1 MIIFQLR
8 RLFSYFRRAK
18 LDAEMA
24 EEFTHHIEL
33 QAAEYRRSGMS
44 EAEARAAARRS
55 FGGVEQIKERAREER
70 SWLWLEQLLQD
81 LRFAAR
87 TLLRNPGFALV
98 AIVTLALGV
107 GANTA
112 MFSLL
117 NGLLLKPLPYDD
129 AEQIVQ
135 LWESRMGIR
144 DNVVSPGTYFDW
156 RDDATSFESVSA
168 YRPIDLNITGNGEPE
183 RLSGWRMTADGLRVL
198 RARPI
203 VGRTFAPNEDLAGNN
218 KVVVLTEELYRR
230 RFAGD
235 REIVGKSVLL
245 NGEPYH
251 VIGVLPAAFLP
262 DPQVEFVVPEA
273 VDPSRRTVRNAQF
286 LWVIARLKPGVSVA
300 AAQAELLQIRASKA
314 SLYPRYKE
322 NWTVSVIPL
331 RDQMTYAVKPMLGVL
346 AAAVVVVLLIACA
359 NVANLL
365 LAKASGREREIALR
379 IALGASRNRVVRQL
393 LTESMLLGL
402 LGGVA
407 GLGFAYGLLHVVR
420 ASDALA
426 RAGRLAEI
434 TIDGRVMAATLVL
447 SLVTGLVFGL
457 VPALQTTRRSHVD
470 ALKDA
475 GRGSTLGRGAGLRR
489 ALIVAEVA
497 MAMLLLAGAG
507 LLLHSFYNLLRV
519 SPGFDAEPVLTMAIS
534 LPNAKY
540 PNAGARARFYQ
551 RIVENLEAI
560 PGVQRAAVCG
570 VLPMG
575 GSVSNWFY
583 QIVGRKD
590 GPEQGYIADQDSC
603 TAGYFAAMSIPLKR
617 GRIFSDAETDVNAVV
632 INEEFARQYFPGED
646 PIGRTLTVFGSPLQ
660 IIGVVGNIRN
670 RNLESTI
677 PPTVYRSQSAVDSSR
692 NGYVMI
698 RAQPTLS
705 GLAVSAR
712 KAIQA
717 IDPAQPVANVRRL
730 GEVINASIAQR
741 RMTLALLGG
750 FTATA
755 LVLAVVGLYGVIA
768 YTVSQRTR
776 ELAVRIALGALPQ
789 SVVRSTVVGGMK
801 LVTIGLGIGLAG
813 AVATTRLMSS
823 LLFEVP
829 ALDSTALLGGA
840 LVLAAA
846 AMVACWLPARA
857 AAHVDPL
864 TALRAE

>member
-1 MIIFQLR
+1 MIVFQLR
-8 RLFSYFRRAK
+8 RLLSYFRRDK

-24 EEFTHHIEL
+24 EEFAQHIEL
-33 QAAEYRRSGMS
+33 ESAEYRRRGMS
-44 EAEARAAARRS
+44 EEDARAAAHRS
-55 FGGVEQIKERAREER
+55 FGGMEQIKERAREER
-70 SWLWLEQLLQD
+70 SWPWLEQLLQD

-98 AIVTLALGV
+98 AIITLALGV

-129 AEQIVQ
+129 AGQIVQ
-135 LWESRMGIR
+135 LWESRR
-144 DNVVSPGTYFDW
+144 DVLHNAVSPGTYFDW
-156 RDDATSFESVSA
+156 RDEATSFESVSA
-168 YRPIDLNITGNGEPE
+168 YRPIDLNITGNGDPE

-198 RARPI
+198 RAHPI
-203 VGRTFAPNEDLAGNN
+203 VGRTFAPDEELPGNN
-218 KVVVLTEELYRR
+218 KVVVLTEELFRR
-230 RFAGD
+230 RFGGD
-235 REIVGKSVLL
+235 REIVGKSVQL
-245 NGEPYH
+245 NGEPYN

-273 VDPSRRTVRNAQF
+273 VDPSRRAMRNAQY
-286 LWVIARLKPGVSVA
+286 LSVIGRLKPGVSVA
-300 AAQAELLQIRASKA
+300 AAQAELLKIRASKA

-322 NWTVSVIPL
+322 NWTVSVIPI
-331 RDQMTYAVKPMLGVL
+331 RDQLTHAVKPMLGVL
-346 AAAVVVVLLIACA
+346 AAAVLVVLLIACA

-379 IALGASRNRVVRQL
+379 IALGASRSRVIRQL

-407 GLGFAYGLLHVVR
+407 GLGFANGLLHVVR

-434 TIDGRVMAATLVL
+434 TIDGRAMAATLVL
-447 SLVTGLVFGL
+447 SLLTGLVFGL

-475 GRGSTLGRGAGLRR
+475 GRAGTTGRGAGLRR

-519 SPGFDAEPVLTMAIS
+519 SPGFDAEPVLTMAVS

-560 PGVQRAAVCG
+560 PGVQRAAVSG

-590 GPEQGYIADQDSC
+590 APEQGYIADQDSC
-603 TAGYFAAMSIPLKR
+603 TAGYFATMSIPLKQ
-617 GRIFSDAETDVNAVV
+617 GRIFSDSGTDANAVV

-646 PIGRTLTVFGSPLQ
+646 PLGRTLTIFGSPLQ
-660 IIGVVGNIRN
+660 IIGVVGNVQN
-670 RNLESTI
+670 RSLDSTV
-677 PPTVYRSQSAVDSSR
+677 PPMVYRPQSAVDSSR

-705 GLAVSAR
+705 GLGLSAR
-712 KAIQA
+712 QAIQA
-717 IDPAQPVANVRRL
+717 IDPAQPVAEVRRL
-730 GEVINASIAQR
+730 GDVINASIAQR
-741 RMTLALLGG
+741 RMTLLLLGG
-750 FTATA
+750 FAATA

-789 SVVRSTVVGGMK
+789 AVVRSTVIGGMK
-801 LVTIGLGIGLAG
+801 LVVIGLGIGLAG
-813 AVATTRLMSS
+813 AGATTRLMSS
-823 LLFEVP
+823 LLFGVP
-829 ALDSTALLGGA
+829 PLDSVALVGGA
-840 LVLAAA
+840 LVLAATA
-846 AMVACWLPARA
+846 VLACWLPARA
-857 AAHVDPL
+857 AARVDAL
-864 TALRAE
+864 AALRTE

>member
-8 RLFSYFRRAK
+8 RLFSYFRRDK

-24 EEFTHHIEL
+24 EEFAHHIEL
-33 QAAEYRRSGMS
+33 QSAEYRRNGMS
-44 EAEARAAARRS
+44 EEDARTAAQRS
-55 FGGVEQIKERAREER
+55 FGGVEQIKERARDER

-87 TLLRNPGFALV
+87 TLLRKPGFALV
-98 AIVTLALGV
+98 AVITLALGV

-129 AEQIVQ
+129 AGQ
-135 LWESRMGIR
+135 LVYIWESRTEVR
-144 DNVVSPGTYFDW
+144 DNLVSPGTYFDW
-156 RDDATSFESVSA
+156 RDEATSFEAVSA
-168 YRPIDLNITGNGEPE
+168 YRPIDLNITGNGDPE
-183 RLSGWRMTADGLRVL
+183 RISGWRMTADGLRVL
-198 RARPI
+198 RAHSI
-203 VGRTFAPNEDLAGNN
+203 VGRTFVPDEDLAGNN
-218 KVVVLTEELYRR
+218 KVVVLTEELFRR
-230 RFAGD
+230 RFGGD

-245 NGEPYH
+245 NGEPYT

-273 VDPSRRTVRNAQF
+273 VDPARRTMRNAQY
-286 LWVIARLKPGVSVA
+286 LWVIGRLKSGVSVA
-300 AAQAELLQIRASKA
+300 AAQAEILKIRESNA

-322 NWTVSVIPL
+322 NWTVSVVPI
-331 RDQMTYAVKPMLGVL
+331 RDQLTRTIKPMLGVL

-379 IALGASRNRVVRQL
+379 IALGANRSRVMRQL
-393 LTESMLLGL
+393 LTESILLGL

-407 GLGFAYGLLHVVR
+407 GLGFAYGLLDLVR

-426 RAGRLAEI
+426 RVGRSSEI
-434 TIDGRVMAATLVL
+434 TIDGQVMAATLVL
-447 SLVTGLVFGL
+447 SFVTGLVFGL
-457 VPALQTTRRSHVD
+457 VPALQTTRLSHAD
-470 ALKDA
+470 ALKYA
-475 GRGSTLGRGAGLRR
+475 GPGGAIGRGAGLRR
-489 ALIVAEVA
+489 VLIVAEVA

-507 LLLHSFYNLLRV
+507 LLLHSFYNLSRV
-519 SPGFDAEPVLTMAIS
+519 SPGFDAEPVLTMAVS

-551 RIVENLEAI
+551 QIVENLEAI

-570 VLPMG
+570 SLPMG
-575 GSVSNWFY
+575 GSFSNWFY
-583 QIVGRKD
+583 QIVGRKNA
-590 GPEQGYIADQDSC
+590 PEQGYIADQDNC
-603 TAGYFAAMSIPLKR
+603 TAGYFAALSIPLKG
-617 GRIFSDAETDVNAVV
+617 GRIFSDAETDVNSVV

-646 PIGRTLTVFGSPLQ
+646 PLGRTLTVFGSPLQ
-660 IIGVVGNIRN
+660 IIGVVGNVRN
-670 RNLESTI
+670 RSLESTTA
-677 PPTVYRSQSAVDSSR
+677 PMVYRSQSAVDSSR

-698 RAQPTLS
+698 RAQATLS
-705 GLAVSAR
+705 GLGLSAR
-712 KAIQA
+712 QAIQA

-730 GEVINASIAQR
+730 SDVISASIAQR
-741 RMTLALLGG
+741 RMTLFLLGG

-755 LVLAVVGLYGVIA
+755 LVLAVVGLYGVVE

-776 ELAVRIALGALPQ
+776 ELGLRIALGALPQ
-789 SVVRSTVVGGMK
+789 TVVRSTVVGGMK
-801 LVTIGLGIGLAG
+801 LVAIGLGLGLAG

-829 ALDSTALLGGA
+829 PLDSVALVGGA

-846 AMVACWLPARA
+846 AVAACCLPARA
-857 AAHVDPL
+857 AAHMDPMV
-864 TALRAE
+864 ALRTE